1 MSEVTKEEKS
11 EGVREEGE
19 SFQRVS
25 LPLHP
30 YILTISLYAQKSP
43 AFLPSFLP
51 SCRPFLPSFLF
62 HPTILPLPYFLPS
75 PQSCP
80 LLNLRI
86 YAFYPTFF
94 VINHPHGSIPCKQN
108 THICILNSALF
119 RSSTRS
125 WHVCVL
131 YVYVCVCVCVYVCVC
146 YTCIHTHVYIS
157 VCKCA

>member
-75 PQSCP
+75 TQSCP

-108 THICILNSALF
+108 THTYV
-119 RSSTRS
+119 SSTRHS
-125 WHVCVL
+125 SALAHDRDMCVC
-131 YVYVCVCVCVYVCVC
+131 YTCMCVCVCVYVCVC